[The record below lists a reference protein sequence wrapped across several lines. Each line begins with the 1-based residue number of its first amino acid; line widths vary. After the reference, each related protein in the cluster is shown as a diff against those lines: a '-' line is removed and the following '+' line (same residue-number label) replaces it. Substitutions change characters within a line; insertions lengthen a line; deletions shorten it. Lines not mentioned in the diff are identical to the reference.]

1 MSAVSQSRTEVAASA
16 PGRRARRHAYGRLV
30 TGYVL
35 VLPAFLIVFVMLIYP
50 LLFDA
55 VESFIGAENFE
66 TGGPFVGLANYERA
80 FSDPIYWEAVR
91 NTVLLVAVTALFEV
105 VV

>member
-1 MSAVSQSRTEVAASA
+1 F
-16 PGRRARRHAYGRLV
+16 
-30 TGYVL
+30 
-35 VLPAFLIVFVMLIYP
+35 PAFLIVFVMLIYP

-66 TGGPFVGLANYERA
+66 TGGSFVGLANYERA

-105 VV
+105 VVGAATALLLWWRFWGRSLVFLAVFVPWAFPT